1 LFASAA
7 PAAFASIAAKNI
19 ASSRRRRRGSAY
31 RGHAACGLVA
41 VTEYPKHDETPEVRK
56 IEASA
61 AAAITQIGV
70 IRDIMRRS
78 CVCPEYSPMH
88 HRHFAAL
95 RFFAAL
101 ALLALCAVAGAAE
114 KVIYDK
120 PSAYNNIIV
129 TEDDNG
135 FRVLRFERNGARQT
149 IAKPGDPTYLGF
161 AYTRVAFSGL
171 GLADDPRR
179 IMIVGLGGG
188 TMPMF
193 LRHYYPNAAIDV
205 VDIDPDVVS
214 VAKEFFGFREDAN
227 LRAHVGDGRKFV
239 ESVREPYD
247 VVFLDAFGTRNVP
260 PHLTTI
266 EFMHA
271 VRRSVKP
278 GGVVIGNIWGRPA
291 NPLYDSMVRTYQEVF
306 DELYILDVPGTT
318 NKIMLALPRRQALD
332 RPQLAQLARKVGTEK
347 GFGFDAGDIAED
359 QFVRA
364 ARKGNTGRVLRDAES
379 AKAREPEAVK

>member
-1 LFASAA
+1 MRFPGYPMFRFRIA
-7 PAAFASIAAKNI
+7 PAAWQAFAV
-19 ASSRRRRRGSAY
+19 
-31 RGHAACGLVA
+31 L
-41 VTEYPKHDETPEVRK
+41 
-56 IEASA
+56 
-61 AAAITQIGV
+61 
-70 IRDIMRRS
+70 
-78 CVCPEYSPMH
+78 
-88 HRHFAAL
+88 L
-95 RFFAAL
+95 
-101 ALLALCAVAGAAE
+101 LLAFCAAAGAAD

-129 TEDDNG
+129 TEDDEG
-135 FRVLRFERNGARQT
+135 YRVLRFERFGARQS

-161 AYTRVAFSGL
+161 AYTKVAFA
-171 GLADDPRR
+171 GLALAHDVRR

-205 VDIDPDVVS
+205 VDIDPDVVH
-214 VAKEFFGFREDAN
+214 VAKEYFGFREDAS

-266 EFMHA
+266 EFLKA
-271 VRRSVKP
+271 VKRSVRP
-278 GGVVIGNIWGRPA
+278 TGVVIGNIWGRPS

-306 DELYILDVPGTT
+306 DELNIVDVPGTT
-318 NKIMLALPRRQALD
+318 NKILLALSRKQPLD
-332 RPQLAQLARKVGTEK
+332 RARFSEIARKLGTDK
-347 GFGFDAGDIAED
+347 GFAFDPGDIAED
-359 QFVRA
+359 QFA
-364 ARKGNTGRVLRDAES
+364 NATRKSRTGRVLRDADV